1 MKKLLV
7 LLCLAALSLAG
18 CGGGD
23 DGDGDGGSVDTAAE
37 GSGDTNFS
45 GKGGDDFCDL
55 AKKYEEDFEDT
66 GDANSSENI
75 EKEFKELTAA
85 IDKLADEAPE
95 EIEADTKKIAGAFN
109 EYNDL
114 LEKYD
119 YDFTKIPED
128 EAEAISIE
136 NPDVEAASNR
146 VESYFEKVCK
156 MDSDGDGD
164 TDGVIEDNSSTD
176 DSSTEPADGESI
188 DGGTDGS
195 SGDEQA
201 PADDTGD
208 NAGE

>member
-7 LLCLAALSLAG
+7 LLCLAALFLAG
-18 CGGGD
+18 CGDG
-23 DGDGDGGSVDTAAE
+23 GDGDDGSVDTAAE
-37 GSGDTNFS
+37 GSDDKSGDTDFS

-66 GDANSSENI
+66 GDAGASEDI
-75 EKEFKELTAA
+75 EKEFNELTSA
-85 IDKLADEAPE
+85 IDKLADEAPG

-114 LEKYD
+114 LKKYD
-119 YDFTKIPED
+119 YDFSKIPE
-128 EAEAISIE
+128 AESKEISIE

-164 TDGVIEDNSSTD
+164 TDGVIDDGAGEDT
-176 DSSTEPADGESI
+176 TEPE
-188 DGGTDGS
+188 GTE
-195 SGDEQA
+195 DEQA
-201 PADDTGD
+201 PADETEDTT
-208 NAGE
+208 GE